1 MIGSTRA
8 VRVWAYPA
16 PCDLRKAYNGL
27 FGLVATAL
35 GRDPLSG
42 DFFLFCNRRRTSCKV
57 LLYDG
62 TGLCIYMKRLE
73 GRRFAKLWGRDN
85 GADAIELTSTEL
97 ALFLEGCNLVGR
109 QQLSPPPVSAR
120 PVDAGSRL

>member
-16 PCDLRKAYNGL
+16 PCDLRKGYNGL
-27 FGLVATAL
+27 FGLVSGAL
-35 GRDPLSG
+35 ERDPLGG

-73 GRRFAKLWGRDN
+73 RGRFAKLWGRDERT
-85 GADAIELTSTEL
+85 DAIERTSTEL
-97 ALFLEGCNLVGR
+97 ALFIEGCTLVGK

-120 PVDAGSRL
+120 PVDPRSRL